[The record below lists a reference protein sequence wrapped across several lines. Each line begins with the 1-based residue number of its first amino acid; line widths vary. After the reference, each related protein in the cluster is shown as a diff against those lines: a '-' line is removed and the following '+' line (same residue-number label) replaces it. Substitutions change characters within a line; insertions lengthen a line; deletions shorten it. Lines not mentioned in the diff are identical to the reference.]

1 MLYIIG
7 LGLGDEKDI
16 TYKGLE
22 AVKKANRVYLEEYT
36 SILTVGKRAL
46 EAFYER
52 DDLIVADRELVEQ
65 GDEILRDADCADVA
79 LLVVGDPFG
88 ATTHTDLAL
97 RAKKA
102 GIRCQIIH
110 NASIMNAIGCTGLQ
124 LYSFGETV
132 SIPFWTETWQPD
144 SFYDKIIGNLSR
156 GLHTLCLL
164 DIKVKEPTL
173 ESLVK
178 KKREYE
184 PPRFMTVNQAA
195 SQLLQIIQRKES
207 SQLSPEKCLSADS
220 ICIAVCRVGSSDQKM
235 TSTTLQ
241 KVTAL
246 EMGPPLHSLVIA
258 GTLHPLE
265 EEYISEFSL

>member
-16 TYKGLE
+16 TCKGLE
-22 AVKKANRVYLEEYT
+22 AVKKADRVYLEEYT

-65 GDEILRDADCADVA
+65 GDEILRDADSADVA
-79 LLVVGDPFG
+79 FLVVGDPFG
-88 ATTHTDLAL
+88 ATTHSDLAL
-97 RAKKA
+97 RAKNA
-102 GIRCQIIH
+102 NIRCRIIH

-173 ESLVK
+173 ESLTR

-195 SQLLQIIQRKES
+195 SQLLQIIEQKQSTE
-207 SQLSPEKCLSADS
+207 LSTEKRLSAES
-220 ICIAVCRVGSSDQKM
+220 VCIAVSRVGSSDQKM
-235 TSTTLQ
+235 VSTTLKQ
-241 KVTAL
+241 MTDV

-265 EEYISEFSL
+265 QEYISEFAL